1 MHLWDLEVVL
11 LKLGDQLGGIKL
23 AVAASGLDDLGLLL
37 QGEVLPGEIWTD
49 VLLEKG
55 KDLVVGDGAGVGE
68 VVNASILVLREEDS
82 GWEQVMEDGVGV
94 WDINDT
100 LVLGDLGD
108 KVAAVKVVA
117 DRHSQSQDEHIGI
130 GFHDLANVSFHISC
144 GEPRFYSPPQ
154 RGPWSRSRKSR
165 RSWPCQSRGSLGR
178 RWGASHRMCRC
189 IRWRKQSSGSSRGNR
204 YRPSSGYR

>member
-37 QGEVLPGEIWTD
+37 QGEVLPGEIWAD

-68 VVNASILVLREEDS
+68 VVNASILVLREEDG
-82 GWEQVMEDGVGV
+82 GWEQVVEDGVGV
-94 WDINDT
+94 GDINDT

-108 KVAAVKVVA
+108 KVAAVEVVA
-117 DRHSQSQDEHIGI
+117 DRHSQS
-130 GFHDLANVSFHISC
+130 
-144 GEPRFYSPPQ
+144 
-154 RGPWSRSRKSR
+154 
-165 RSWPCQSRGSLGR
+165 
-178 RWGASHRMCRC
+178 
-189 IRWRKQSSGSSRGNR
+189 
-204 YRPSSGYR
+204 